1 MKSFLLIMAQLGLVT
16 LVYVFAYR
24 TGYRSAHSKAVSV
37 VKKFADPGACLLDSL
52 GETVDESVIDG
63 DQKGRQTRTSNPS
76 KADRHRKSDIG
87 L

>member
-24 TGYRSAHSKAVSV
+24 AGYRSAHSKAVSV

-52 GETVDESVIDG
+52 SETVDESVIDG
-63 DQKGRQTRTSNPS
+63 DEKGEQTRASHPS
-76 KADRHRKSDIG
+76 KADRHHPFDNES
-87 L
+87 

>member
-24 TGYRSAHSKAVSV
+24 AGYRSAHSKAVSV
-37 VKKFADPGACLLDSL
+37 VKKISDPGTCLLDSL
-52 GETVDESVIDG
+52 SETVDESVIDG

-76 KADRHRKSDIG
+76 KADRHHPSDIG
-87 L
+87 S